1 MNKSIYVLFLRIFG
15 VLLFFSLTLFITNK
29 FESELVGKYDFSRS
43 FLMFFGA
50 LTMLGMHQ
58 SIIYYSGVLEA
69 KRNLGYIRTI
79 YLKMVLILFI
89 SCLLIFTTFSFL
101 NKELINAFF
110 NKNVY
115 TIVYKS
121 ILCLFFYGLVLL
133 NIETLRGINKILESE
148 ILRNVFRYLFFFL
161 FVIFLVFQ
169 EKHQY
174 LVDAFLINFILLS
187 FFTTGITLY
196 FFFKKFKGQ
205 KVSFKNKIGF
215 DSILKRSTP
224 MAISSIAFILMQ
236 SIDVILL
243 GKFVDFSAVA
253 FYSIAVKLTMIISI
267 VLASVN
273 AVFAPKISELFS
285 LGDDLNLKA
294 NIKKATRLIFVLTL
308 PAIVF
313 ITVFSNKILAFFG
326 DEYII
331 AQTALYILIIG
342 QVVNAFCGSVGTY
355 MNMTGKQNAL
365 QIFLIIALF
374 INVILNW
381 ILIPKY
387 SFNGAAIATSIS
399 MVIWNI
405 GGVIYIYRED
415 KIKTYLN

>member
-1 MNKSIYVLFLRIFG
+1 
-15 VLLFFSLTLFITNK
+15 
-29 FESELVGKYDFSRS
+29 
-43 FLMFFGA
+43 
-50 LTMLGMHQ
+50 
-58 SIIYYSGVLEA
+58 
-69 KRNLGYIRTI
+69 
-79 YLKMVLILFI
+79 
-89 SCLLIFTTFSFL
+89 
-101 NKELINAFF
+101 
-110 NKNVY
+110 
-115 TIVYKS
+115 
-121 ILCLFFYGLVLL
+121 
-133 NIETLRGINKILESE
+133 
-148 ILRNVFRYLFFFL
+148 
-161 FVIFLVFQ
+161 
-169 EKHQY
+169 
-174 LVDAFLINFILLS
+174 
-187 FFTTGITLY
+187 
-196 FFFKKFKGQ
+196 
-205 KVSFKNKIGF
+205 
-215 DSILKRSTP
+215 

-365 QIFLIIALF
+365 QIFLIISLF
-374 INVILNW
+374 INA
-381 ILIPKY
+381 
-387 SFNGAAIATSIS
+387 SSIAFVS
-399 MVIWNI
+399 
-405 GGVIYIYRED
+405 
-415 KIKTYLN
+415 